1 MATQYNDARNLREKA
16 ERRIAALKKQKK
28 AAQSEEYKKQ
38 LQRDIR
44 RLQDAARSTRTYST
58 KTGKRMR
65 TAEQVSKG
73 IAKLKSL
80 VEEFPLLGVEK
91 RNRSFALRLN
101 LAKNSSLQGPT
112 RNAGS
117 TLGEEMSGLTSDEVK
132 VFYRATQHVWGNGK
146 VPIEK
151 RNEAIEAHYNELI
164 GTRDL
169 QRIFDYV
176 LSDQRQ
182 QDVLKAKDIVDNP
195 DKYTDAEKKW
205 AYDILQD
212 NESEIRYQPVVNAAA
227 SADLSPVAPM

>member
-1 MATQYNDARNLREKA
+1 MATQYNEARNLREKA

-28 AAQSEEYKKQ
+28 AAQSNEYKKQ

-73 IAKLKSL
+73 IDKLKSL
-80 VEEFPLLGVEK
+80 VEEYPLLGVEK

-132 VFYRATQHVWGNGK
+132 VFYRATQHVWDNGK

-151 RNEAIEAHYNELI
+151 RNEAIEAHYKELI

>member
-28 AAQSEEYKKQ
+28 AAQSKEYKKQ

-73 IAKLKSL
+73 IAKLTSL

-132 VFYRATQHVWGNGK
+132 VFYRATQHVWDNGK

>member
-1 MATQYNDARNLREKA
+1 MATQYNEARNLREKA

-28 AAQSEEYKKQ
+28 AAQSKEYKKQ

-73 IAKLKSL
+73 IAKLNSL

-132 VFYRATQHVWGNGK
+132 VFYRATQHVWDNGK

-151 RNEAIEAHYNELI
+151 RNEAIEAHYKELI

>member
-28 AAQSEEYKKQ
+28 AAQSKEYKKQ

-73 IAKLKSL
+73 IDKLKSL
-80 VEEFPLLGVEK
+80 VEEYPLLGVEK

-132 VFYRATQHVWGNGK
+132 VFYRATQHVWDNGK

>member
-28 AAQSEEYKKQ
+28 AAQSKEYKKQ

-73 IAKLKSL
+73 IAKLESL
-80 VEEFPLLGVEK
+80 VEEYPLLGVEK

-132 VFYRATQHVWGNGK
+132 VFYRATQHVWDNGK

>member
-28 AAQSEEYKKQ
+28 AAQSKEYKKQ

-73 IAKLKSL
+73 IAKLESL

-132 VFYRATQHVWGNGK
+132 VFYRATQHVWDNGK

>member
-1 MATQYNDARNLREKA
+1 MATQYNEARNLRDKA

-28 AAQSEEYKKQ
+28 AAQSKEYKKQ

-58 KTGKRMR
+58 NTGKRMR

-132 VFYRATQHVWGNGK
+132 VFYRATQHVWDNGK

-151 RNEAIEAHYNELI
+151 RNEAIEAHYKELI

>member
-1 MATQYNDARNLREKA
+1 MAKQYNDARNLREKA
-16 ERRIAALKKQKK
+16 ERRIASLKKQKK
-28 AAQSEEYKKQ
+28 AAQSKEYKKK
-38 LQRDIR
+38 LQKDIR

-80 VEEFPLLGVEK
+80 IEEFPLLGVEK

-112 RNAGS
+112 RNAGR

-132 VFYRATQHVWGNGK
+132 VFYRATQHVWDNEK
-146 VPIEK
+146 VSVEK
-151 RNEAIEAHYNELI
+151 RNEAIEAHYKELI

>member
-1 MATQYNDARNLREKA
+1 MATQYNDARNLRNKA

-28 AAQSEEYKKQ
+28 AAQSKEYKKQ

-73 IAKLKSL
+73 IAKLNSL
-80 VEEFPLLGVEK
+80 VEEYPLLGVEK

-132 VFYRATQHVWGNGK
+132 VFYRATQHVWDNGK

-151 RNEAIEAHYNELI
+151 RNEAIEAHYKELI

>member
-1 MATQYNDARNLREKA
+1 
-16 ERRIAALKKQKK
+16 
-28 AAQSEEYKKQ
+28 
-38 LQRDIR
+38 
-44 RLQDAARSTRTYST
+44 
-58 KTGKRMR
+58 MR

-112 RNAGS
+112 RNAGI

-132 VFYRATQHVWGNGK
+132 VFYRATQHVWDNGK

>member
-28 AAQSEEYKKQ
+28 AAQSKEYKKQ
-38 LQRDIR
+38 LQKDIR

-58 KTGKRMR
+58 KTGKRIR

-80 VEEFPLLGVEK
+80 IEEFPLLGVAK

-112 RNAGS
+112 RNAGR

-132 VFYRATQHVWGNGK
+132 VFYRATQHVWDNGK

-151 RNEAIEAHYNELI
+151 RNEAIEAHYKELI

>member
-28 AAQSEEYKKQ
+28 AAQSKEYKKQ

-80 VEEFPLLGVEK
+80 VEEYPLLGVEK

-132 VFYRATQHVWGNGK
+132 VFYRATQHVWDNGK

>member
-28 AAQSEEYKKQ
+28 AAQSKEYKKQ

-73 IAKLKSL
+73 IAKLNSL

-132 VFYRATQHVWGNGK
+132 VFYRATQHVWDNGK
-146 VPIEK
+146 VPI
-151 RNEAIEAHYNELI
+151 
-164 GTRDL
+164 
-169 QRIFDYV
+169 
-176 LSDQRQ
+176 
-182 QDVLKAKDIVDNP
+182 
-195 DKYTDAEKKW
+195 
-205 AYDILQD
+205 
-212 NESEIRYQPVVNAAA
+212 
-227 SADLSPVAPM
+227 

>member
-28 AAQSEEYKKQ
+28 AAQSKEYKKQ

-73 IAKLKSL
+73 IDKLKSL
-80 VEEFPLLGVEK
+80 VEEYPLLGVEK

-132 VFYRATQHVWGNGK
+132 VFYRATQHVWDNGK

-151 RNEAIEAHYNELI
+151 RNEAIEAHYKELI

>member
-16 ERRIAALKKQKK
+16 ERRIASLKKQKK
-28 AAQSEEYKKQ
+28 AAQSKEYKKQ

-58 KTGKRMR
+58 KTGKRIR

-80 VEEFPLLGVEK
+80 IEKFPLLGVKK

-101 LAKNSSLQGPT
+101 LAKNTSLQGPT
-112 RNAGS
+112 RNAGR

-132 VFYRATQHVWGNGK
+132 VFYRATQHVWDNGK
-146 VPIEK
+146 VPVEK
-151 RNEAIEAHYNELI
+151 RNEAIEAHYKELI

>member
-73 IAKLKSL
+73 IAKLNSL

-132 VFYRATQHVWGNGK
+132 VFYRATQHVWDNGK

>member
-28 AAQSEEYKKQ
+28 AAQSKEYKKQ

-80 VEEFPLLGVEK
+80 VEEYPLLGVEK

-101 LAKNSSLQGPT
+101 LANNSSLQGPT
-112 RNAGS
+112 RNAGR

-132 VFYRATQHVWGNGK
+132 VFYRATQHVWDNGK

-151 RNEAIEAHYNELI
+151 RNEAIEAHYKDLI

>member
-28 AAQSEEYKKQ
+28 AAQSKEYKKQ

-73 IAKLKSL
+73 IAKLNSL

-132 VFYRATQHVWGNGK
+132 VFYRATQHVWDHGK

-151 RNEAIEAHYNELI
+151 RNEAIEAHYKELI

>member
-1 MATQYNDARNLREKA
+1 MAKQYKDARNLREKA

-28 AAQSEEYKKQ
+28 AAQSKEYKKQ
-38 LQRDIR
+38 LQKDIR

-58 KTGKRMR
+58 KTGKRIR

-80 VEEFPLLGVEK
+80 IEEFPLLGVEK

-112 RNAGS
+112 RNAGR

-132 VFYRATQHVWGNGK
+132 VFYRATQHVWDNGK
-146 VPIEK
+146 VPVEK
-151 RNEAIEAHYNELI
+151 RNEAIEAHYKELI

>member
-28 AAQSEEYKKQ
+28 AAQSKEYKKQ
-38 LQRDIR
+38 LQLDIR

-58 KTGKRMR
+58 KTGNRMR

-132 VFYRATQHVWGNGK
+132 VFYRATQHVWDNGK

-169 QRIFDYV
+169 QRIFYYV

>member
-1 MATQYNDARNLREKA
+1 MATQYNEARNLREKA

-28 AAQSEEYKKQ
+28 AAQSKEYKKQ

-132 VFYRATQHVWGNGK
+132 VFYRATQHVWDNGK

>member
-1 MATQYNDARNLREKA
+1 MATQYNEARNLREKA

-28 AAQSEEYKKQ
+28 AAQSKEYKKQ

-73 IAKLKSL
+73 IAKLESL
-80 VEEFPLLGVEK
+80 VEEYPLLGVEK

-132 VFYRATQHVWGNGK
+132 VFYRATQHVWDNGK

-151 RNEAIEAHYNELI
+151 RNEAIEAHYKELI

>member
-28 AAQSEEYKKQ
+28 AAQSKEYKKQ

-58 KTGKRMR
+58 NTGKRMR

-132 VFYRATQHVWGNGK
+132 VFYRATQHVWDNGK

>member
-28 AAQSEEYKKQ
+28 AAQSKEYKKQ

-73 IAKLKSL
+73 IAKLNSL
-80 VEEFPLLGVEK
+80 VEEYPLLGVEK

-117 TLGEEMSGLTSDEVK
+117 TLGEEMSGLTSDEVR
-132 VFYRATQHVWGNGK
+132 VFYRATQHVWDNGK

-151 RNEAIEAHYNELI
+151 RNEAIEAHYKELI

-212 NESEIRYQPVVNAAA
+212 NESEIHYQPVVNAAA

>member
-16 ERRIAALKKQKK
+16 KRRIAALKKQKK
-28 AAQSEEYKKQ
+28 AAQSKEYKKQ

-58 KTGKRMR
+58 KTGKRIH

-80 VEEFPLLGVEK
+80 IEEFPLLGVEK

-112 RNAGS
+112 RNAGR

-132 VFYRATQHVWGNGK
+132 VFYRATQHVWDNGK
-146 VPIEK
+146 VPVEK
-151 RNEAIEAHYNELI
+151 RNEAIEAHYKKLI

>member
-28 AAQSEEYKKQ
+28 AAQSKEYKKQ

-117 TLGEEMSGLTSDEVK
+117 TIGEEMSGLTSDEVK
-132 VFYRATQHVWGNGK
+132 VFYRATQHVWDNGK

>member
-28 AAQSEEYKKQ
+28 AAQSKEYKKQ

-58 KTGKRMR
+58 KSGKRMR

-132 VFYRATQHVWGNGK
+132 VFYRATQHVWDNGK

>member
-28 AAQSEEYKKQ
+28 AAQSKEYKKQ

-73 IAKLKSL
+73 IANLKSL
-80 VEEFPLLGVEK
+80 VEEYPLLGVEK
-91 RNRSFALRLN
+91 RNRSFSLRLN

-112 RNAGS
+112 RNAGR

-132 VFYRATQHVWGNGK
+132 VFYRATQHVWDNGK

-151 RNEAIEAHYNELI
+151 RNEAIEAHYKELI

>member
-28 AAQSEEYKKQ
+28 AAQSKEYKKQ

-58 KTGKRMR
+58 KTGKRMH
-65 TAEQVSKG
+65 TAEQASKG

-132 VFYRATQHVWGNGK
+132 VFYRATQHVWDNGK

>member
-28 AAQSEEYKKQ
+28 AAQSKEYKKQ

-132 VFYRATQHVWGNGK
+132 VFYRATQHVWDNGK

-195 DKYTDAEKKW
+195 DKYTDGEKEW
-205 AYDILQD
+205 AYDVLAD
-212 NESEIRYQPVVNAAA
+212 NDAEVRYQPVVNAAA

>member
-28 AAQSEEYKKQ
+28 AAQSKEYKKQ

-73 IAKLKSL
+73 IANLKSL

-91 RNRSFALRLN
+91 RNRLFALRLN

-117 TLGEEMSGLTSDEVK
+117 TLGEEMSGLTSDEVR
-132 VFYRATQHVWGNGK
+132 VFYRATQHVWDNGK

>member
-1 MATQYNDARNLREKA
+1 MATQYRDTRTLRKKA
-16 ERRIAALKKQKK
+16 ERRIESLKKQKK
-28 AAQSEEYKKQ
+28 AAQSKEYKKQ

-58 KTGKRMR
+58 KTGKRIR

-80 VEEFPLLGVEK
+80 IEEFPLLGVEK

-112 RNAGS
+112 RNAGR

-132 VFYRATQHVWGNGK
+132 VFYRATQHVWDNGK
-146 VPIEK
+146 VPVEK
-151 RNEAIEAHYNELI
+151 RNEAIEAHYKELI

-182 QDVLKAKDIVDNP
+182 QDVLKAKAIVDNP

>member
-28 AAQSEEYKKQ
+28 AAQSKEYKKQ

-117 TLGEEMSGLTSDEVK
+117 TLGEEMSGLTSDEVR
-132 VFYRATQHVWGNGK
+132 VFYRATQHVWDNGK

>member
-28 AAQSEEYKKQ
+28 AAQSKEYKKQ

-65 TAEQVSKG
+65 TAEQVSNG
-73 IAKLKSL
+73 IAKLKLL

-132 VFYRATQHVWGNGK
+132 VFYRATQHVWDNGK

-151 RNEAIEAHYNELI
+151 RNEAIEAHYKELI

>member
-28 AAQSEEYKKQ
+28 AAQSKEYKKQ

-73 IAKLKSL
+73 IAKLESL
-80 VEEFPLLGVEK
+80 VEEYPLLGVEK

-132 VFYRATQHVWGNGK
+132 VFYRATQHVWDNGK

-151 RNEAIEAHYNELI
+151 RNEAIEAHYKELI

>member
-28 AAQSEEYKKQ
+28 AAQSKEYKKQ
-38 LQRDIR
+38 LQKDIR

-73 IAKLKSL
+73 IDKLKSL
-80 VEEFPLLGVEK
+80 VEEYPLLGVEK

-132 VFYRATQHVWGNGK
+132 VFYRATQHVWDNGK

-151 RNEAIEAHYNELI
+151 RNEAIEAHYKELI

>member
-16 ERRIAALKKQKK
+16 ERRIASLKKQKK
-28 AAQSEEYKKQ
+28 AAQSKEYKKQ

-73 IAKLKSL
+73 IAKLNSL
-80 VEEFPLLGVEK
+80 VEEYPLLGVEK

-132 VFYRATQHVWGNGK
+132 VFYRATQHVWDNGK

-151 RNEAIEAHYNELI
+151 RNEAIEAHYKELI

>member
-28 AAQSEEYKKQ
+28 AAQSKEYKKQ

-73 IAKLKSL
+73 IAKLNSL
-80 VEEFPLLGVEK
+80 VEEFPLFGVEK

-132 VFYRATQHVWGNGK
+132 VFYRATQHVWDNGK

-151 RNEAIEAHYNELI
+151 RNEAIEAHYKELI